1 MKNELKINDSRLRL
15 VKLEKSE
22 AGIVKFDKEKLKYQ
36 FLLQVGNESD
46 ECIGGPWSVKR
57 VDGYRGA
64 ISVPRS
70 NFYNP
75 YREVWCLEK
84 APLRYNPGEETYTT
98 EERKLMM
105 CFLGATV
112 GNHFFDTA
120 EALAQAIGDDKV
132 VRGFYGM
139 YGKEGIKNYM
149 KFLADQI
156 SDDSWE
162 PQPFTG
168 IITKGYERN
177 KYSVQKLLQELIEAK
192 AEILVDP
199 DLVGE
204 YKRIG
209 PKTVDNFIESQDK
222 SRWMRVEGVLGNK
235 KRANISVTFY
245 SPVIIDI
252 PENSVGV
259 PKGPMEC
266 IRKTSLCIIR
276 DGFLNM
282 KYLGIRGIT
291 PKEIGKLKRLGLVS
305 GELLGK
311 GEYVINLT
319 KIPVISKSWIREV
332 SSNWLARLEVK
343 YELAKIT
350 EEYLETV
357 YGFSEEK
364 EKAKKSEKEIF
375 LETLGIHD
383 GNYYIPYNGA
393 VKKTVSKEEE
403 YKTVEL
409 VTEISGLPKKK
420 RDRTGEYSLYHD
432 QKTRGFCGKVLREY
446 FDMIG
451 IDSIASLEYLK
462 KVKGEKKKLEIELRD
477 RKFQIIMGK
486 KATFSDTREY
496 IDSGTPKKVEIV
508 PGVMVGVTW
517 KFEEKIIRV

>member
-22 AGIVKFDKEKLKYQ
+22 VGIVKFSKEKLKYQ

-46 ECIGGPWSVKR
+46 DCIGGPWSVKR
-57 VDGYRGA
+57 VDGYKGA
-64 ISVPRS
+64 ISISRS
-70 NFYNP
+70 KFYNP

-84 APLRYNPGEETYTT
+84 APLRYGPREETYTT
-98 EERKLMM
+98 EEKKLMM

-120 EALAQAIGDDKV
+120 EALAQAIGDDRV

-139 YGKEGIKNYM
+139 YGKEGIKKYM
-149 KFLADQI
+149 KFLANQI
-156 SDDSWE
+156 SDDAWE

-177 KYSVQKLLQELIEAK
+177 KYSIQKLLQELIESR

-209 PKTVDNFIESQDK
+209 PKTVDTFIESQDK

-235 KRANISVTFY
+235 KRANISVTFH

-252 PENSVGV
+252 PENNVGV

-266 IRKTSLCIIR
+266 IRKTNLCIIR

-282 KYLGIRGIT
+282 KYIGIRGIT
-291 PKEIGKLKRLGLVS
+291 PKEVGKFKRLGLIS

-311 GEYVINLT
+311 GEYVINLS

-343 YELAKIT
+343 YELVKIT

-357 YGFSEEK
+357 YGFSEEN
-364 EKAKKSEKEIF
+364 KKSEKEMF
-375 LETLGIHD
+375 LETLGIHN
-383 GNYYIPYNGA
+383 GNYYTPYDGVVRKA
-393 VKKTVSKEEE
+393 IGKREE

-420 RDRTGEYSLYHD
+420 RDRIGEYSLYHD
-432 QKTRGFCGKVLREY
+432 PKTRNLCMKSLREY

-451 IDSIASLEYLK
+451 VDSIASLEYLK
-462 KVKGEKKKLEIELRD
+462 KIKGEKKKLEIELRD

-486 KATFSDTREY
+486 KATFSDTGEY
-496 IDSGTPKKVEIV
+496 IDSGTPKKVEVV

-517 KFEEKIIRV
+517 KFEEKTIKL